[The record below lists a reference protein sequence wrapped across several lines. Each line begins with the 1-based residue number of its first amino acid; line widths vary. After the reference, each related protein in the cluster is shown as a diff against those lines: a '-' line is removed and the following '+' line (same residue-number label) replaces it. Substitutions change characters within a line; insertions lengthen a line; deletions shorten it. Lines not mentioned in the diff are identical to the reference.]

1 MNFGSECFRGH
12 KMLNSYFCIYLWIDF
27 KILQYLPFYFL
38 YSLDLSSNSSLNWCQ
53 AIVTINSY
61 LIISNDLSFLL
72 ARPLPNVQSFLCF
85 MWMDLLQQKWFEN
98 AADVVVNIKHQ

>member
-1 MNFGSECFRGH
+1 MTLVFSCNQC
-12 KMLNSYFCIYLWIDF
+12 KNNSGL
-27 KILQYLPFYFL
+27 K
-38 YSLDLSSNSSLNWCQ
+38 WCQ
-53 AIVTINSY
+53 VIVTIKSY